1 MTARTLIIAFA
12 AASATTQ
19 VGSAQTPIPE
29 WRLSAQQLVIDGT
42 TSSLHRVRGAA
53 MLSDGKI
60 VIADAG
66 NNRLLLYSVDGV
78 QIRVLG
84 REGTGPGDVKLIWD
98 LAVLSDTILTY
109 DTGLSR
115 VSLWTSTD
123 GFVRS
128 TSLASMPGQMLE
140 LRAFVTPGEF
150 VVTRRVARTE
160 TSKGLY
166 TDTVSVLRFQTS
178 PQATLHLERRA
189 WDQGYFYPQKNGTTT
204 YVTPFLG
211 TAHVAVA
218 GRHVVTVPL
227 AGAEVVIRAFDDPD
241 VAVIQLPVSRRPFDR
256 TLVNAYRD
264 SLLSR
269 TRQSTVPLPGAAQ
282 RIQDV
287 FGPAFPLPRLRPVIE
302 SVKTVG
308 DDVWLRTFEGNGSA
322 VTWYVINPSA
332 KRLVARLSLP
342 ASWRLLGGEGGKVL
356 ILKRDADGVE
366 SVSVHAILR
375 TP

>member
-1 MTARTLIIAFA
+1 MTAGVPIIAFA
-12 AASATTQ
+12 AATAVAQ
-19 VGSAQTPIPE
+19 VGLAQTPIPE
-29 WRLSAQQLVIDGT
+29 WRLSAPQLVIDGT

-53 MLSDGKI
+53 ILSDGRI

-66 NNRLLLYSVDGV
+66 NNRLLLHSGDGSL
-78 QIRVLG
+78 IRVLG
-84 REGTGPGDVKLIWD
+84 REGTGPGDVQLIWD

-115 VSLWTSTD
+115 VSLWTPAD

-128 TSLASMPGQMLE
+128 NSLAIVPGQILE
-140 LRAFVTPGEF
+140 LRAFVTPNEF

-160 TSKGLY
+160 TSRGLY

-178 PQATLHLERRA
+178 PQTMSHLERRS
-189 WDQGYFYPQKNGTTT
+189 WDQRYFYPQENGSTT
-204 YVTPFLG
+204 YATPFLG
-211 TAHVAVA
+211 SAHVAVA

-227 AGAEVVIRAFDDPD
+227 AGDEVVIRAFNERDS
-241 VAVIQLPVSRRPFDR
+241 AVVQLPVSRRPFDR

-264 SLLSR
+264 SLLR
-269 TRQSTVPLPGAAQ
+269 LTRQSTVPMPGAEQ
-282 RIQDV
+282 RIRDV
-287 FGPAFPLPRLRPVIE
+287 FGPDFPLPRLRPVIE

-308 DDVWLRTFEGNGSA
+308 DDVWFRTFDGTDSEI
-322 VTWYVINPSA
+322 TWYVLSPAA

-342 ASWRLLGGEGGKVL
+342 ATWRVLGGAGGKVL

-366 SVSVHAILR
+366 SVSVHAILPR
-375 TP
+375 Q

>member
-1 MTARTLIIAFA
+1 MSARVLIIGL
-12 AASATTQ
+12 ASATAVAQ

-42 TSSLHRVRGAA
+42 ISSLHRVRGAA
-53 MLSDGKI
+53 ILSDGKI
-60 VIADAG
+60 VLADAG
-66 NNRLLLYSVDGV
+66 NNRLLLYSVDGA

-84 REGTGPGDVKLIWD
+84 REGTGPGDVQLIWD

-115 VSLWTSTD
+115 VSLWTPTD

-140 LRAFVTPGEF
+140 LRAFVTPSEF
-150 VVTRRVARTE
+150 VVTRRTARAQS
-160 TSKGLY
+160 SKGLF
-166 TDTVSVLRFQTS
+166 TDTVSVLRFHAS
-178 PQATLHLERRA
+178 PQAISEIERRA
-189 WDQGYFYPQKNGTTT
+189 WDQRYFYPQGNGATT

-211 TAHVAVA
+211 SAHVAVA
-218 GRHVVTVPL
+218 GRHILTVPL
-227 AGAEVVIRAFDDPD
+227 AGAEVVIRAFDDGD
-241 VAVIQLPVSRRPFDR
+241 TAVIQLPVSRRPFDR

-264 SLLSR
+264 SLLR
-269 TRQSTVPLPGAAQ
+269 LRRQSTVPMPGAEQ
-282 RIQDV
+282 RIHDV

-302 SVKTVG
+302 NAKTVG
-308 DDVWLRTFEGNGSA
+308 ADVWLRTFEGTGSA
-322 VTWYVINPSA
+322 VDWYVINPSA

-342 ASWRLLGGEGGKVL
+342 ASWRLLGGTGGKVL

>member
-1 MTARTLIIAFA
+1 MPARIQIIASA
-12 AASATTQ
+12 AATLAQ

-29 WRLSAQQLVIDGT
+29 WQLSAQQLVIDGT

-53 MLSDGKI
+53 ILSDGRI
-60 VIADAG
+60 VVADAG
-66 NNRLLLYSVDGV
+66 NNRLLLYSDHGAL
-78 QIRVLG
+78 IRVLG
-84 REGTGPGDVKLIWD
+84 REGTGPGDVQLIWD

-115 VSLWTSTD
+115 VSLWSPID

-128 TSLASMPGQMLE
+128 TSLASVPGQMLE
-140 LRAFVTPGEF
+140 LRAFVTPSEF
-150 VVTRRVARTE
+150 VVTRRTARAE
-160 TSKGLY
+160 TAKGLY
-166 TDTVSVLRFQTS
+166 TDTVSVLRFHASTQTM
-178 PQATLHLERRA
+178 ADLERRA
-189 WDQGYFYPQKNGTTT
+189 WDQRYFYPQENGSTT

-218 GRHVVTVPL
+218 GRHSLTVPL
-227 AGAEVVIRAFDDPD
+227 AGAEVVIRALDDRD
-241 VAVIQLPVSRRPFDR
+241 TALIQLPVRRRPFDR
-256 TLVNAYRD
+256 SLVNAYRD
-264 SLLSR
+264 SLLR
-269 TRQSTVPLPGAAQ
+269 LTRQSTVPMPRAEQ

-308 DDVWLRTFEGNGSA
+308 DDVWLRTFDRNGSA

-342 ASWRLLGGEGGKVL
+342 ASWHLLGGAGGKVL

-375 TP
+375 AP